1 MGTVRSF
8 SEFIKESWDD
18 VDDSLDKKVVGVA
31 IVYNNQILLVHP
43 TNASWKK
50 PTLGIPKGKLEPGED
65 VLTGAIRELK
75 EETGIHLDPSILS
88 QNEPEV
94 CDLYDSRGKVKKQL
108 IYFIHE
114 IDDISDIGLVKNRVP
129 KNQLQAEEV
138 DWAGFLSPNE
148 AYPLM
153 SRWQLI
159 ILDRHLDI

>member
-1 MGTVRSF
+1 MKSIKSF
-8 SEFIKESWDD
+8 NQYIKESWED

-31 IVYNNQILLVHP
+31 IVCNNKILLVHP
-43 TNASWKK
+43 TNASWRK

-75 EETGIHLDPSILS
+75 EETGIELDPSILS

-94 CDLYDSRGKVKKQL
+94 CDLYDDKGNVKRQL
-108 IYFIHE
+108 IYFLHE
-114 IDDISDIGLVKNRVP
+114 INNISEIGLVKNKVP
-129 KNQLQAEEV
+129 KTQLQAEEV
-138 DWAGFLSPNE
+138 DWAGFIGPNE